1 MFIKKYFMKFIYYT
15 KTDAYYEF
23 LGENGE
29 KYIIPSTNVVLVDDN
44 SGAVSVKNTASRNTI
59 GYIVK

>member
-1 MFIKKYFMKFIYYT
+1 MFIKKYFMKFISYT

-23 LGENGE
+23 IGENGE
-29 KYIIPSTNVVLVDDN
+29 KYIIPSTDVVLVDDK
-44 SGAVSVKNTASRNTI
+44 SGAVSVKSTASRNTI